1 MSIERSMCQFRIV
14 RDSGAIP
21 TLTIPIHMMT
31 IFQADFSVLNESR
44 NITSRSATASFMIM
58 EAITS

>member
-44 NITSRSATASFMIM
+44 T
-58 EAITS
+58 